1 MTVVGAAA
9 SLLFIFPVFIM
20 IMTALKPEVEIFNM
34 ELLPRVFTT
43 ENLRIIFTEK
53 NFEQNILNSL
63 FVAVLAT
70 FLSLILQSTSA
81 YALSRLRF
89 RGRDQVFLLV
99 ISTMMIP
106 FSVIM
111 IPLFIIT
118 NSMHMGNTLW
128 GVVIPVAAN
137 GYGVYLL
144 RQFFFGIPRDLDESA
159 FIDGASHFRIF
170 YSILL
175 PLCKPIITTLGTSYF
190 IYNWNNYLWPM
201 IVINDKSKW
210 VIQVAIASFKSE
222 RMVRWNMVFAG
233 AVIASIPMF
242 LLFAFFQRY
251 IVAGIKTS
259 GMKT

>member
-1 MTVVGAAA
+1 MTVIGAAA
-9 SLLFIFPVFIM
+9 SLLFVFPVFIM
-20 IMTALKPEVEIFNM
+20 LMTSLKPQTEIFNM
-34 ELLPRVFTT
+34 EIFPKAATI
-43 ENLRIIFTEK
+43 ENFRTIFTEK
-53 NFEQNILNSL
+53 SFERNILNSL
-63 FVAVLAT
+63 FVATLAT

-89 RGRDQVFLLV
+89 RGRNQVFLLI

-118 NSMHMGNTLW
+118 NAMNLGNTLW

-159 FIDGASHFRIF
+159 FIDGASHFKIF
-170 YSILL
+170 YKILL

-201 IVINDKSKW
+201 IVINDKAKW
-210 VIQVAIASFKSE
+210 VIQVAIAGFKSE
-222 RMVRWNMVFAG
+222 RQVEWNMVFAA